1 MILFC
6 DFEVFSVRNLI
17 NSVHHFFFHQTKF
30 VLKNWF
36 KVFKLTKIRPVVVWP
51 DISSPAQSLA
61 SVIKVPSNSC
71 LPRLAFCSFC
81 LGSLGESSGSLRQ
94 QMNAKARQ
102 RRTIRSPA
110 KNVKM
115 LDNRKHHHFRTWRQ
129 SSIGASVVINSSSQP
144 DIPYQIVRGIFYYF
158 MSFTFI
164 NHWTFLSDFA
174 MSLFRSSFAR
184 LLSTTSTW

>member
-1 MILFC
+1 
-6 DFEVFSVRNLI
+6 VS
-17 NSVHHFFFHQTKF
+17 F
-30 VLKNWF
+30 VSISPSSNQIKSKIRPSRL
-36 KVFKLTKIRPVVVWP
+36 LTKIRPVVVWP

-115 LDNRKHHHFRTWRQ
+115 LDKRKHHHFRTIRQ

-144 DIPYQIVRGIFYYF
+144 DIPYQIVRGDLLLLFVFHFNHLGIFRR
-158 MSFTFI
+158 MMLAAGS
-164 NHWTFLSDFA
+164 
-174 MSLFRSSFAR
+174 RAR
-184 LLSTTSTW
+184 LLSTWWHCRRV